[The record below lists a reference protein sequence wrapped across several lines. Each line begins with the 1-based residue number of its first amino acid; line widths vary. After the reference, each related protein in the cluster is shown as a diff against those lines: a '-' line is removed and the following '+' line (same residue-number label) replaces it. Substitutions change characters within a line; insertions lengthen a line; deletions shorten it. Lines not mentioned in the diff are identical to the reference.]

1 MRLGVRHLIRRNPL
15 RGRSVTALP
24 PPELAVSDFRD
35 AWRALRAT
43 PLVSFVA
50 IVSLALGIGA
60 NAAMFSLV
68 DALVLRGLPVRH
80 ADRLAM
86 LFDDVSKASF
96 WSQPIWE
103 SIKRRPQLSDGA
115 FAFSG
120 FRFRSEER
128 RVGREVRRAWGRPH

>member
-1 MRLGVRHLIRRNPL
+1 MWGHARSAKPFTRAACHSLAPSGAPL
-15 RGRSVTALP
+15 
-24 PPELAVSDFRD
+24 SDLRD

-50 IVSLALGIGA
+50 ILSLALGIGA